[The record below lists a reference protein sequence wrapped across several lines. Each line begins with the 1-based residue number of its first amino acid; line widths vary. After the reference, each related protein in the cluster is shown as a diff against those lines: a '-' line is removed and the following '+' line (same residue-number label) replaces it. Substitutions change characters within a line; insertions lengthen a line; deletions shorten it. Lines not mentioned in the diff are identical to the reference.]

1 MTAKPKY
8 RRNKTLLAMLWL
20 IGIGVNGYKG
30 VSLYTLEI
38 LKKCDII
45 YFERF
50 TSPLYE
56 DDLFNLNSLI
66 GGGEEE
72 YNNKRKMVP
81 AERWFVEDGNQILEQ
96 AKNGNVALITYGDPL
111 IATTLS
117 ELEVR
122 ARKNLINVD
131 VVHSA
136 SGITSLIGESG
147 LHMYKFGRAVTM
159 MSGSNSAISDYN
171 AVFDNLLSGSHTL
184 ILTEYNNNDNKFFF
198 LDPVQVFKML
208 IDIEKDL
215 KYNVL
220 SEETFVIVASR
231 IGTEQKKIISGK
243 IKSLTRMS
251 FETGPHSI
259 IITGSLHFTESDAV
273 RTLTINVDEPTDNS
287 ENIQKIS
294 VNMIKKYTPKAKQ
307 AIKQMKDIIIQEN
320 SPSLNKGSIEV
331 LDNAEYYVDDA
342 ERFLRQ
348 GKHELAVLSIGY
360 AEGLIDALRFQKGIN
375 PWP

>member
-8 RRNKTLLAMLWL
+8 RGNKTLLDMLWL

-30 VSLYTLEI
+30 VSLHTLDI

-56 DDLFNLNSLI
+56 DDLINLNSLI
-66 GGGEEE
+66 GGGYDKE
-72 YNNKRKMVP
+72 RKMIP
-81 AERWFVEDGNQILEQ
+81 AERWLVEDGNQILEQ

-131 VVHSA
+131 IVHSA

-147 LHMYKFGRAVTM
+147 LHIYKFGRSVTM
-159 MSGSNSAISDYN
+159 MSGPHSAISVYN
-171 AVFDNLLSGSHTL
+171 AVFDNLLSRSHTL

-208 IDIEKDL
+208 IEIEKDV
-215 KYNVL
+215 KYNIF
-220 SEETFVIVASR
+220 SGETFVVVASR

-243 IKSLTRMS
+243 IKSLIGMT

-259 IITGSLHFTESDAV
+259 IITGSLHFTESDAI
-273 RTLTINVDEPTDNS
+273 RYLTINVDEPIDNS

-294 VNMIKKYTPKAKQ
+294 VNMIKRYTPKAKQ

-320 SPSLNKGSIEV
+320 IPSLNKGSIEV

-360 AEGLIDALRFQKGIN
+360 AEGLIDALRFQKGID
-375 PWP
+375 PW

>member
-1 MTAKPKY
+1 
-8 RRNKTLLAMLWL
+8 MLWL

-30 VSLYTLEI
+30 ISFHTLDI

-50 TSPLYE
+50 TSPLYD
-56 DDLFNLNSLI
+56 DDLINLNSLI
-66 GGGEEE
+66 GEGRYDKE
-72 YNNKRKMVP
+72 RKKKKMIP
-81 AERWFVEDGNQILEQ
+81 AERWLVEDGNQILEQ
-96 AKNGNVALITYGDPL
+96 AKNANVALITYGDPL

-117 ELEVR
+117 ELQVR

-159 MSGSNSAISDYN
+159 MLGSHSAISVYN

-198 LDPVQVFKML
+198 LDPVQVFRML
-208 IDIEKDL
+208 IEIEKDV
-215 KYNVL
+215 KYNVF
-220 SEETFVIVASR
+220 SGETFVIVASR

-243 IKSLTRMS
+243 IKSLIRMT
-251 FETGPHSI
+251 FDTGPHSI
-259 IITGSLHFTESDAV
+259 IITGSLHFTESDAI
-273 RTLTINVDEPTDNS
+273 RTLTINVDEPIDNS

-294 VNMIKKYTPKAKQ
+294 VNMIKRYTPKAKQ
-307 AIKQMKDIIIQEN
+307 AIKQMRDIIIQEN
-320 SPSLNKGSIEV
+320 NPSLNKGSIEV

>member
-1 MTAKPKY
+1 
-8 RRNKTLLAMLWL
+8 
-20 IGIGVNGYKG
+20 
-30 VSLYTLEI
+30 
-38 LKKCDII
+38 
-45 YFERF
+45 
-50 TSPLYE
+50 
-56 DDLFNLNSLI
+56 
-66 GGGEEE
+66 
-72 YNNKRKMVP
+72 
-81 AERWFVEDGNQILEQ
+81 
-96 AKNGNVALITYGDPL
+96 
-111 IATTLS
+111 
-117 ELEVR
+117 
-122 ARKNLINVD
+122 
-131 VVHSA
+131 
-136 SGITSLIGESG
+136 
-147 LHMYKFGRAVTM
+147 
-159 MSGSNSAISDYN
+159 ISVYN

-198 LDPVQVFKML
+198 LDPIQVFKML

-215 KYNVL
+215 KYNVF

-251 FETGPHSI
+251 FEIGPHSI

-273 RTLTINVDEPTDNS
+273 RTLTVNVDEPTDNS

>member
-1 MTAKPKY
+1 
-8 RRNKTLLAMLWL
+8 MLWL

-30 VSLYTLEI
+30 ISFHTLDI

-50 TSPLYE
+50 TSPLYD
-56 DDLFNLNSLI
+56 DDLINLNSLI
-66 GGGEEE
+66 GEGYDNE
-72 YNNKRKMVP
+72 RKKMIP
-81 AERWFVEDGNQILEQ
+81 AERWLVEDGNQILEQ
-96 AKNGNVALITYGDPL
+96 AKNANVALITYGDPL

-117 ELEVR
+117 ELQVR

-159 MSGSNSAISDYN
+159 MLGSHSAISVYN

-198 LDPVQVFKML
+198 LDPVQVFRML
-208 IDIEKDL
+208 IEIEKDV
-215 KYNVL
+215 KYNIF
-220 SEETFVIVASR
+220 SGETFVVVASR

-243 IKSLTRMS
+243 IKSLIGMT

-259 IITGSLHFTESDAV
+259 IITGSLHFTESDAI
-273 RTLTINVDEPTDNS
+273 RYLTINVDEP
-287 ENIQKIS
+287 I
-294 VNMIKKYTPKAKQ
+294 
-307 AIKQMKDIIIQEN
+307 
-320 SPSLNKGSIEV
+320 
-331 LDNAEYYVDDA
+331 DNAEYYVDDA

-360 AEGLIDALRFQKGIN
+360 AEGLIDALRFQKGID
-375 PWP
+375 PW

>member
-1 MTAKPKY
+1 
-8 RRNKTLLAMLWL
+8 MLWL
-20 IGIGVNGYKG
+20 IGMGITGYKG
-30 VSLYTLEI
+30 VSLHVLDI

-56 DDLFNLNSLI
+56 DDMINLNSLI
-66 GGGEEE
+66 EG
-72 YNNKRKMVP
+72 YNNKRKTIP
-81 AERWFVEDGNQILEQ
+81 AQRWFIEDGKQIIEQ
-96 AKNGNVALITYGDPL
+96 AKNENVALITYGDPL

-122 ARKNLINVD
+122 ARKNSINVD
-131 VVHSA
+131 VIHAA

-147 LHMYKFGRAVTM
+147 LHIYKFGRTVTM
-159 MSGSNSAISDYN
+159 MSSPQSAISAYN
-171 AVFDNLLSGSHTL
+171 AIFDNLLSGNHTL
-184 ILTEYNNNDNKFFF
+184 ILTEYNSDNNKSFF
-198 LDPVQVFKML
+198 LDPIQVFKML
-208 IDIEKDL
+208 IEVEKDI
-215 KYNVL
+215 KYNAI

-243 IKSLTRMS
+243 IKSLIEMN

-259 IITGSLHFTESDAV
+259 ILTGSLHFTELDAI
-273 RTLTINVDEPTDNS
+273 RTLTINVDEPIDNA
-287 ENIQKIS
+287 ENIQRIS
-294 VNMIKKYTPKAKQ
+294 VNMIKRYTPKAKQ
-307 AIKQMKDIIIQEN
+307 AIKQMREVITGEN
-320 SPSLNKGSIEV
+320 LPLLNKGSMDV
-331 LDNAEYYVDDA
+331 LENAELYIDDA

-375 PWP
+375 PWLS

>member
-1 MTAKPKY
+1 MTAKSKY
-8 RRNKTLLAMLWL
+8 RGNKTLLDMLWL

-30 VSLYTLEI
+30 VSLHTLDI

-56 DDLFNLNSLI
+56 DDLINLNSLI
-66 GGGEEE
+66 GEG
-72 YNNKRKMVP
+72 YDKKRKMIP
-81 AERWFVEDGNQILEQ
+81 AERWLVEDGNQILEQ

-159 MSGSNSAISDYN
+159 MLGSHSAISVYN

-208 IDIEKDL
+208 IEIEKDV
-215 KYNVL
+215 KYNVF
-220 SEETFVIVASR
+220 SGETFVVVASR

-243 IKSLTRMS
+243 IKSLIGMT

-259 IITGSLHFTESDAV
+259 IITGSLHFTELDAV
-273 RTLTINVDEPTDNS
+273 RTLTINVDEPIDNS

-294 VNMIKKYTPKAKQ
+294 VNMIKRYTPKAKQ

-320 SPSLNKGSIEV
+320 IPPLNKGSIEV
-331 LDNAEYYVDDA
+331 LDNAECYVDDA

-360 AEGLIDALRFQKGIN
+360 AEGLIDALRFQKGID
-375 PWP
+375 PWR

>member
-8 RRNKTLLAMLWL
+8 RGNKTLLYMLWL

-30 VSLYTLEI
+30 VSLHTLDI

-56 DDLFNLNSLI
+56 DDLINLNSLI
-66 GGGEEE
+66 GGGYDKE
-72 YNNKRKMVP
+72 RKMIP
-81 AERWFVEDGNQILEQ
+81 AERWLVEDGNQILEQ

-159 MSGSNSAISDYN
+159 MSGSHSAISVYN

-198 LDPVQVFKML
+198 LDPVEVFKKL
-208 IDIEKDL
+208 IEIEKDV
-215 KYNVL
+215 KYNV
-220 SEETFVIVASR
+220 I
-231 IGTEQKKIISGK
+231 
-243 IKSLTRMS
+243 RMT

-259 IITGSLHFTESDAV
+259 IITGSLHFTESDAI
-273 RTLTINVDEPTDNS
+273 RTLTSNVDEPIDNS

-294 VNMIKKYTPKAKQ
+294 VNMIKRYTPKAKQ

-320 SPSLNKGSIEV
+320 IPPLNKGSIEV
-331 LDNAEYYVDDA
+331 LNNAEYYVDDA

-375 PWP
+375 PW